1 VKSIS
6 FILKMLSIL
15 AAFAFIAGC
24 AGAMKNAEELA
35 AKGDYQGAIAVY
47 QQTIQAEPGSSNA
60 RQAQLA
66 MAALYIDRMNK
77 PKEGLDTY
85 QKVVEDAPQSEEAA
99 EALYRMGIH
108 YFKTEDYQNAEQMF
122 TKIVNGFPQLSRSHD
137 AQLLLAKT
145 YENATEYNRAAE
157 VYDAVVKRNPDSKR
171 AVQAMLGKGRLYQ
184 DKVKDQG
191 KAVELYQDIVKN
203 YGLEVDVQD
212 QVNEAKKELDSLGAE
227 IPKPINK
234 LATPEARRAARRAE
248 RRELDRP
255 RGSSTR
261 QSTSER
267 ERARAQ
273 NFGVD
278 PEVIMQS
285 MDIPL
290 DAQGTY
296 YDAMFMVANMKF
308 GEENYREAGALYER
322 AIALGLK
329 DPIAYRNLAECY
341 RKIGLADQAREVLK
355 QSMTKD
361 PKMIDSI
368 IESGEAQYQFENYD
382 AALELYQS
390 VLGLSTGKDSKLYH
404 RIGLVYKKLK
414 DTDKEIEA
422 YEQSIAI
429 NPNNQE
435 VLQLM
440 AEALYYRKG
449 NRTKAGIY
457 QDAADG
463 KVNTYDVQ
471 KELADV
477 CYKHGNYNWAKT
489 KYETA
494 GRILDRQI
502 KKPESEKSELEKQ
515 KEATTDL
522 TEKAKLRKEIS
533 KLQREIDD
541 LSWKILLMKV
551 KTALA
556 VAYKDSLEAGQQ
568 QMDELAAQNPDHAI
582 IHYGLGELTLMQGD
596 TETAIAEFQKSIEI
610 ENFSEPNL
618 ALGEYYISLGNK
630 EAALKLWEAYMAKNY
645 QDRTMRNRVKA
656 LQQELHPDEDTTKS
670 KAPTPTL
677 KGSQ

>member
-1 VKSIS
+1 
-6 FILKMLSIL
+6 
-15 AAFAFIAGC
+15 
-24 AGAMKNAEELA
+24 
-35 AKGDYQGAIAVY
+35 
-47 QQTIQAEPGSSNA
+47 
-60 RQAQLA
+60 
-66 MAALYIDRMNK
+66 
-77 PKEGLDTY
+77 
-85 QKVVEDAPQSEEAA
+85 
-99 EALYRMGIH
+99 
-108 YFKTEDYQNAEQMF
+108 
-122 TKIVNGFPQLSRSHD
+122 
-137 AQLLLAKT
+137 
-145 YENATEYNRAAE
+145 
-157 VYDAVVKRNPDSKR
+157 
-171 AVQAMLGKGRLYQ
+171 
-184 DKVKDQG
+184 
-191 KAVELYQDIVKN
+191 
-203 YGLEVDVQD
+203 
-212 QVNEAKKELDSLGAE
+212 
-227 IPKPINK
+227 
-234 LATPEARRAARRAE
+234 
-248 RRELDRP
+248 
-255 RGSSTR
+255 
-261 QSTSER
+261 
-267 ERARAQ
+267 
-273 NFGVD
+273 
-278 PEVIMQS
+278 
-285 MDIPL
+285 
-290 DAQGTY
+290 
-296 YDAMFMVANMKF
+296 
-308 GEENYREAGALYER
+308 
-322 AIALGLK
+322 
-329 DPIAYRNLAECY
+329 
-341 RKIGLADQAREVLK
+341 
-355 QSMTKD
+355 
-361 PKMIDSI
+361 
-368 IESGEAQYQFENYD
+368 
-382 AALELYQS
+382 
-390 VLGLSTGKDSKLYH
+390 
-404 RIGLVYKKLK
+404 
-414 DTDKEIEA
+414 
-422 YEQSIAI
+422 
-429 NPNNQE
+429 
-435 VLQLM
+435 M

-449 NRTKAGIY
+449 NRSRAGIY

-522 TEKAKLRKEIS
+522 TEKAKLSKEIS

>member
-1 VKSIS
+1 MKSIS
-6 FILKMLSIL
+6 FTLKILSIL
-15 AAFAFIAGC
+15 TAFAFIAGC
-24 AGAMKNAEELA
+24 ASAMKNAEDLA
-35 AKGDYQGAIAVY
+35 AKGDYQGAIVAY
-47 QQTIQAEPGSSNA
+47 QQTIQAEPSSSDA

-66 MAALYIDRMNK
+66 IAALYIDKMNK
-77 PKEGLDTY
+77 LEEGLKAY
-85 QKVVEDAPQSEEAA
+85 QKVVEDAPRSEEAA

-108 YFKTEDYQNAEQMF
+108 YFKTEDYKNAEEMF
-122 TKIVNGFPQLSRSHD
+122 SRVVNEFPQLSRSQD

-145 YENATEYNRAAE
+145 YEKASEYDRAAE
-157 VYDAVVKRNPDSKR
+157 VYDAVVKRAPESKR
-171 AVQAMLGKGRLYQ
+171 AVQAMLGKGKLYQ
-184 DKVKDQG
+184 DKLKDQEIAIEAY
-191 KAVELYQDIVKN
+191 KEIVKN
-203 YGLEVDVQD
+203 YGMDADMQK
-212 QVNEAKKELDSLGAE
+212 QVEAAKKELQSLGAE

-255 RGSSTR
+255 RGSSAR

-267 ERARAQ
+267 TAARTQ
-273 NFGVD
+273 SFGVD
-278 PEVIMQS
+278 PEIIMQS
-285 MDIPL
+285 IQITL

-308 GEENYREAGALYER
+308 GEESYREAGALYER
-322 AIALGLK
+322 AIQLGLK

-341 RKIGLADQAREVLK
+341 RKIGLADKAREVLK
-355 QSMTKD
+355 RGMAKD

-382 AALELYQS
+382 AALELYES
-390 VLGLSTGKDSKLYH
+390 ILGLSKGKDSKLYH

-422 YEQSIAI
+422 YERSIAI

-463 KVNTYDVQ
+463 KVNSYDVQ

-494 GRILDRQI
+494 ARILERQI
-502 KKPESEKSELEKQ
+502 KKPEGEKAELENQ

-522 TEKAKLRKEIS
+522 TEKAKLRKEIT

-556 VAYKDSLEAGQQ
+556 VAHKESIEAGQQ
-568 QMDELAAQNPDHAI
+568 QMDELVAQNPDHAI
-582 IHYGLGELTLMQGD
+582 IHYGLGEIALMQGD
-596 TETAIAEFQKSIEI
+596 TETAIAEFQKSIEL
-610 ENFSEPNL
+610 ENFLEPNL
-618 ALGEYYISLGNK
+618 ALGEYYISQENK
-630 EAALKLWEAYMAKNY
+630 EAALKLWEAYTKKNY
-645 QDRTMRNRVKA
+645 RDRTMRNRVKA
-656 LQQELHPDEDTTKS
+656 LQQELQPEETPKS
-670 KAPTPTL
+670 KASTPIL

>member
-1 VKSIS
+1 MKSIS
-6 FILKMLSIL
+6 FTLKTLSIL
-15 AAFAFIAGC
+15 AAFVFIAGC
-24 AGAMKNAEELA
+24 AGAMKNAKDLA
-35 AKGDYQGAIAVY
+35 AKGDYQGAIAAY
-47 QQTIQAEPGSSNA
+47 QQTIQAEPNSSDA
-60 RQAQLA
+60 RKAQLA
-66 MAALYIDRMNK
+66 IAALYIDKMNK

-99 EALYRMGIH
+99 EALYRTGIH
-108 YFKTEDYQNAEQMF
+108 YFKTEDYKNAEEMF
-122 TKIVNGFPQLSRSHD
+122 TRIVNDFPQSSRGQD

-145 YENATEYNRAAE
+145 YEKANEYNRAVE
-157 VYDAVVKRNPDSKR
+157 VYDAVVKRAPESKR
-171 AVQAMLGKGRLYQ
+171 AVQAMLNKGKLYQ

-203 YGLEVDVQD
+203 YGMEVDVQD
-212 QVNEAKKELDSLGAE
+212 QVNEAKKELKSLGAE
-227 IPKPINK
+227 IPKPVNK
-234 LATPEARRAARRAE
+234 LATPEARRAARRAA
-248 RRELDRP
+248 RREINRP
-255 RGSSTR
+255 RGSSAR
-261 QSTSER
+261 QSTTRKET
-267 ERARAQ
+267 ARSQ
-273 NFGVD
+273 SFGVD
-278 PEVIMQS
+278 PEIIMQS
-285 MDIPL
+285 IQISL
-290 DAQGTY
+290 DSQGTY

-322 AIALGLK
+322 AIQLGLK

-341 RKIGLADQAREVLK
+341 RKIGLANKAREVLK
-355 QSMTKD
+355 RGMTKD
-361 PKMIDSI
+361 PKMLDSI

-382 AALELYQS
+382 AALELYES
-390 VLGLSTGKDSKLYH
+390 ILGLSKGKDSKLYH
-404 RIGLVYKKLK
+404 HIGLVYKKLK

-422 YEQSIAI
+422 YERSIAI

-463 KVNTYDVQ
+463 KVNSYDVQ
-471 KELADV
+471 KELGDV
-477 CYKHGNYNWAKT
+477 CYKYGNYNWAKT

-494 GRILDRQI
+494 VRILERQI
-502 KKPESEKSELEKQ
+502 KKPEGEKTELEKQ

-522 TEKAKLRKEIS
+522 TEKAKLRKEID

-556 VAYKDSLEAGQQ
+556 IAHKESVDAGKQ

-582 IHYGLGELTLMQGD
+582 IHYGLGEFALMQGD

-610 ENFSEPNL
+610 ENFLEPNL
-618 ALGEYYISLGNK
+618 ALGEYYISQGNK
-630 EAALKLWEAYMAKNY
+630 EEALKLWEAYTKKNY
-645 QDRTMRNRVKA
+645 RDRTMRSRVKA
-656 LQQELHPDEDTTKS
+656 LQQELHPEEAPKS